1 MQEQPIDQLIDYIS
15 LIFTNLTIFIQ
26 NILIMKAWQVAAI
39 LLLTAIPL
47 VYYSSNAVDP
57 QQQAFKEWMTEFGF
71 TFSNEE
77 EAFRKL
83 IFVNNFQEI
92 VRHNADQTQ
101 TYKKGLN
108 QFTHLSKTEFKAMF
122 TNKYYTNYETT
133 KKVVD
138 ISTPVLQEIDWQA
151 LGKVSAV

>member
-57 QQQAFKEWMTEFGF
+57 Q
-71 TFSNEE
+71 
-77 EAFRKL
+77 
-83 IFVNNFQEI
+83 
-92 VRHNADQTQ
+92 
-101 TYKKGLN
+101 
-108 QFTHLSKTEFKAMF
+108 
-122 TNKYYTNYETT
+122 
-133 KKVVD
+133 
-138 ISTPVLQEIDWQA
+138 
-151 LGKVSAV
+151 